1 MKENLLVLNRNIESE
16 DIDSIALA
24 IKKLST
30 SSENQFNGLKNERWF
45 NRLFNMI
52 TFSNKK
58 NIRLAEQ
65 INTLAQAQEILVRI
79 LLLLSEKS
87 LEISELVKN
96 NTKDIEKLGENDIY
110 LLNRIKKL
118 EDKVFGIKREI
129 KLENLSLQAKEI
141 LSACLKELSTLFDY
155 TNDNQKLYVNF
166 ILNQLNID
174 RVEYNNLELAID
186 ELDSNNEKTQI
197 LISCLEYI
205 YLKNNNFNI
214 LKTNY
219 QILNFIEMFYFSEK
233 KIDEIKNQV
242 ERDSNFDGIIFRY
255 SNDYNED
262 FDDAFLLDFIDDIE
276 ETKIEKEDL
285 YIDSMFNIKEGEICI
300 IENKN
305 IHISS
310 MINCSGTLEIRNCT
324 LYYNETENSPNRIN
338 LDGNYSFKIEDSTV
352 ICENYNEDFF
362 IEATYGKNESNIY
375 LANNIFHEC
384 INFIGRHIYV
394 DIKNTSISNIKS
406 YFDVLVDSVS
416 TFLMEKCKLENCIAN
431 FLSINI
437 GKKLE
442 IKDCSIV
449 QDKLPKYQIYSK
461 TKYDL
466 DTLFSI
472 LGNLE
477 IYSTF
482 LNNTVT
488 ITKNIIEY
496 INETK
501 CLKFYST
508 LISTIDK
515 IENCIFNFEVL
526 CKINNTYFLAARD
539 IKNCK
544 FYRLSNIM
552 VSHFI
557 DNCYF
562 WACKS
567 ITPKDYVTRFIII
580 VKNSEFECCYDTLFD
595 DKLLNTEYE
604 GNISPYFEKTYKLE
618 NCKLSGINIENY
630 IFENE
635 ILKLGPNSEIKK
647 CEFINF
653 HPKTFLI
660 DVAIKEEIAKNKKV
674 LIEKCIFKDCSSK
687 TREKNSIIVKSN
699 WGLRIFRKDYTY
711 TVTEVKDCQFV

>member
-30 SSENQFNGLKNERWF
+30 SSENQFNELKNERWF

-65 INTLAQAQEILVRI
+65 INTLAQAQEILIRV

-87 LEISELVKN
+87 SEISELVKN
-96 NTKDIEKLGENDIY
+96 NTKDIEKLGKNDIY

-174 RVEYNNLELAID
+174 RIEYNNLELAIN

-285 YIDSMFNIKEGEICI
+285 YINSMINIKEGEICI

-324 LYYNETENSPNRIN
+324 LYYNETLNNEVKKIFNKIN
-338 LDGNYSFKIEDSTV
+338 LGNNSILKIENSTV
-352 ICENYNEDFF
+352 ICKNYDKEFF
-362 IEATYGKNESNIY
+362 IKGEDLKKSNIY
-375 LANNIFHEC
+375 LKNTIFIDCLNC
-384 INFIGRHIYV
+384 INSDVINVNIKNCNFKNSIRDFFKINVYGDFLMKDCSIIQEKLPDFKIPIKEYAHNNEVLFYISNSSKKSAIFTNNKVDIYFYDNERQYSQLITSNYSNRNLIVKNSIFNNHLENKFSLKITAEYV
-394 DIKNTSISNIKS
+394 DNCAFYSLSNILKTENINSCFFENCSFICQERNSNLLYIKNTEFRNCSDSLFPSTRDYINEYSLRPSYYHNKIIFENCKFSGNGLIKENFIELGCSSQIKNCEFSNISMKNFLISISIDEKSLILIQNCVFKNCTTERKDKEIIKKYES
-406 YFDVLVDSVS
+406 MQRVIKGELIYK
-416 TFLMEKCKLENCIAN
+416 MA
-431 FLSINI
+431 
-437 GKKLE
+437 E
-442 IKDCSIV
+442 IKDC
-449 QDKLPKYQIYSK
+449 Q
-461 TKYDL
+461 
-466 DTLFSI
+466 
-472 LGNLE
+472 
-477 IYSTF
+477 
-482 LNNTVT
+482 
-488 ITKNIIEY
+488 
-496 INETK
+496 
-501 CLKFYST
+501 
-508 LISTIDK
+508 
-515 IENCIFNFEVL
+515 
-526 CKINNTYFLAARD
+526 
-539 IKNCK
+539 
-544 FYRLSNIM
+544 
-552 VSHFI
+552 FI
-557 DNCYF
+557 
-562 WACKS
+562 
-567 ITPKDYVTRFIII
+567 
-580 VKNSEFECCYDTLFD
+580 
-595 DKLLNTEYE
+595 
-604 GNISPYFEKTYKLE
+604 
-618 NCKLSGINIENY
+618 
-630 IFENE
+630 
-635 ILKLGPNSEIKK
+635 
-647 CEFINF
+647 
-653 HPKTFLI
+653 
-660 DVAIKEEIAKNKKV
+660 
-674 LIEKCIFKDCSSK
+674 
-687 TREKNSIIVKSN
+687 
-699 WGLRIFRKDYTY
+699 
-711 TVTEVKDCQFV
+711 

>member
-16 DIDSIALA
+16 DIDSVALA
-24 IKKLST
+24 IKKIST
-30 SSENQFNGLKNERWF
+30 SSENQFNELKKERWF

-65 INTLAQAQEILVRI
+65 ISTLAQAQEILVRI

-255 SNDYNED
+255 TNNYNED
-262 FDDAFLLDFIDDIE
+262 FEDDDFLLDFINDIGKIE
-276 ETKIEKEDL
+276 IEKEDL
-285 YIDSMFNIKEGEICI
+285 YINSMINIKEGEVYV

-324 LYYNETENSPNRIN
+324 LYYNEIQNNEVKKVFNRVNLENNSILKVEN
-338 LDGNYSFKIEDSTV
+338 STV
-352 ICENYNEDFF
+352 ICKNYNKDFF
-362 IEATYGKNESNIY
+362 IKGEDLKKSNIY
-375 LANNIFHEC
+375 LKNTIFIDCLNC
-384 INFIGRHIYV
+384 INSDVINANIENCNF
-394 DIKNTSISNIKS
+394 KNCVRDFFKINV
-406 YFDVLVDSVS
+406 YGD
-416 TFLMEKCKLENCIAN
+416 FLM
-431 FLSINI
+431 
-437 GKKLE
+437 
-442 IKDCSIV
+442 KDCSIV
-449 QDKLPKYQIYSK
+449 QEKLPNFKIPLKESWYKKEVLFHIYNSSKKSAIFTNNKVDIYFYDNERQYNQLISSYFNKNLIIKNSIFNNHLENNISLQIEADNVDK
-461 TKYDL
+461 CAF
-466 DTLFSI
+466 FSLSNI
-472 LGNLE
+472 LK
-477 IYSTF
+477 
-482 LNNTVT
+482 
-488 ITKNIIEY
+488 TKNIDNCFFENCSFICQERNSNLLYIKNTEFRNCSNSLFPSSKDSINQYSLRPSYYHNKIVFENCKFSGKGLIKENFIELGRSSQ
-496 INETK
+496 IKNCEFSNISMK
-501 CLKFYST
+501 NF
-508 LISTIDK
+508 LISISIDEK
-515 IENCIFNFEVL
+515 SLVLIQNCIF
-526 CKINNTYFLAARD
+526 
-539 IKNCK
+539 KNCTTE
-544 FYRLSNIM
+544 R
-552 VSHFI
+552 
-557 DNCYF
+557 
-562 WACKS
+562 
-567 ITPKDYVTRFIII
+567 KD
-580 VKNSEFECCYDTLFD
+580 K
-595 DKLLNTEYE
+595 
-604 GNISPYFEKTYKLE
+604 
-618 NCKLSGINIENY
+618 
-630 IFENE
+630 E
-635 ILKLGPNSEIKK
+635 IIKK
-647 CEFINF
+647 YGSMQRVIKGE
-653 HPKTFLI
+653 LI
-660 DVAIKEEIAKNKKV
+660 YKMAEI
-674 LIEKCIFKDCSSK
+674 
-687 TREKNSIIVKSN
+687 
-699 WGLRIFRKDYTY
+699 
-711 TVTEVKDCQFV
+711 KDCQFI